1 MGHLKEKTM
10 NQGRAGLEN
19 SHNDTECQGN
29 KEWGLNKDEVV
40 AVSSIKF
47 RNHR

>member
-10 NQGRAGLEN
+10 NQARTGLEN

-29 KEWGLNKDEVV
+29 KEWGLNEDKAVP
-40 AVSSIKF
+40 VSSKNF
-47 RNHR
+47 RNHL